1 MAECSSTSAG
11 EQGSVTDE
19 PVAKITDPSPLLRT
33 DPGEVIVETASEPQQ
48 SVPLIA
54 DIFRSVFYER
64 TPDAIPSASHAQERT
79 LSLVT
84 EAFETRIQTLE
95 CMKAVQG
102 QRITRLERELQD
114 VQAELSASRLEC
126 SEQRVAFRAHED
138 AVVAVLQDTLEDV
151 RLDYAE
157 RDASW
162 QSAVQ
167 ELRRINQELE
177 QQLQAA
183 ERNSAEQITV
193 LQESKHALEGE
204 LNQAQR
210 QIQTIVETITCATCQ
225 RAVRQI
231 LYISLTRFLRI

>member
-1 MAECSSTSAG
+1 
-11 EQGSVTDE
+11 
-19 PVAKITDPSPLLRT
+19 
-33 DPGEVIVETASEPQQ
+33 
-48 SVPLIA
+48 
-54 DIFRSVFYER
+54 
-64 TPDAIPSASHAQERT
+64 
-79 LSLVT
+79 
-84 EAFETRIQTLE
+84 
-95 CMKAVQG
+95 MKAVQG

-193 LQESKHALEGE
+193 SYATLLSFTFTHLLIYVQVLQESKVNTSLAVCTL
-204 LNQAQR
+204 LVQASSQS
-210 QIQTIVETITCATCQ
+210 
-225 RAVRQI
+225 
-231 LYISLTRFLRI
+231 ISMRSKAN